1 MNTPSTAT
9 PKNIDV
15 TVIIG
20 SYNRADMLAETLL
33 SLTSLDTQLA
43 SGERFTYEVVAID
56 NASTDHTQEVIARFA
71 KEAPLE
77 KGGGGAGA
85 AERVRGFMEPEAGV
99 TFARNRGLAEAAGQ
113 WIAFHDDDQKA
124 HPQWLAE
131 LLNLA
136 AEKNVKVVGG
146 AVHLSLPESNTRKLA
161 PQCRQLLGEKVGMN
175 TVQPYSRKRIPG
187 TNNLLLNRSV
197 IEEVGVFDVRLK
209 DGGEDADLF
218 RRIRGAG
225 YEAWYTPAAIVY
237 HLIPEGRLSDEYM
250 RWTAT
255 RHGQHL
261 ALREY
266 RDWGSLRL
274 LGMLFIRTFQAII
287 SYLPRFLLAKLTG
300 QREKA
305 VGARSLLWRSQAY
318 LARAWSLLCRGE
330 TKASSHDDSLNL
342 REGRERLLKGAKT
355 SQ

>member
-1 MNTPSTAT
+1 MNPPATTA
-9 PKNIDV
+9 PPVDV

-20 SYNRADMLAETLL
+20 SYNRADMLAETLA

-56 NASTDHTQEVIARFA
+56 NASTDHTQEVIVRFA
-71 KEAPLE
+71 KEE
-77 KGGGGAGA
+77 MAGT
-85 AERVRGFMEPEAGV
+85 AERVRGFMESEAGV

-161 PQCRQLLGEKVGMN
+161 PQCRQLLGEKVGMD

-197 IEEVGVFDVRLK
+197 IEEVGVFDIRLK

-218 RRIRGAG
+218 RRIRAAG
-225 YEAWYTPAAIVY
+225 YEAWYTPDAIVY

-266 RDWGSLRL
+266 RDWGSMGLS
-274 LGMLFIRTFQAII
+274 GMLIIRTFQAFI
-287 SYLPRFLLAKLTG
+287 SYLPRFLLTKLTG
-300 QREKA
+300 QQERA
-305 VGARSLLWRSQAY
+305 VGARCLLWRSQAY
-318 LARAWSLLCRGE
+318 LVHAWSLLRRGE
-330 TKASSHDDSLNL
+330 ARASSQDDLLNL
-342 REGRERLLKGAKT
+342 REGRERLLKGAKA
-355 SQ
+355 SP